1 MSRSLILLILG
12 LLVVIGGLVWLGSV
26 DTRTAPTTVEKD
38 MLNDA
43 AAQ

>member
-1 MSRSLILLILG
+1 MSRSLLLLILG
-12 LLVVIGGLVWLGSV
+12 LLVVVGGVIWLGSV
-26 DTRTAPTTVEKD
+26 DTRTAPQTVEKD